1 MHSSSRRLNKKTKKS
16 RISVMCTPQ
25 TTLQNRRN
33 LILYLRQ
40 KINSSTS
47 ISRELKIT
55 TRLEACREPLR
66 NTRKVHFFKESLIH

>member
-47 ISRELKIT
+47 ISRELKST
-55 TRLEACREPLR
+55 TRLEA
-66 NTRKVHFFKESLIH
+66 